1 MQALFSIFFNFF
13 NCTCER
19 NNFMA
24 KVQDRLLKYVAF
36 WTTSD
41 EESSVT
47 PSSEREFG
55 LGKE

>member
-1 MQALFSIFFNFF
+1 
-13 NCTCER
+13 
-19 NNFMA
+19 MA

-47 PSSEREFG
+47 PSREREFF
-55 LGKE
+55 LGKVLEDEFTSRRL